1 MAPQHHNNNNILHGF
16 GAFSALLSLILLV
29 FLLLPNFAVFHGDL
43 HQTAF
48 LHLGFELFAVLVSCM
63 VVLMAF
69 HGVSQSYRQLSNTL
83 IFGFMLVTAADVF
96 HALSFHG
103 MPLMQQENPVQK
115 AIFFWFSGRSAE
127 LLTMTAIA
135 AGLTLRGSRYLWLL
149 LGALAV
155 FALYWFSQTQLA
167 LLPVFFRVGDGVT
180 PLKSV
185 IELSLA
191 AGNLALAYWFFRL
204 YRQQGQLTLLYL
216 AQASY
221 AMALS
226 EIALSSYSS
235 TSDFI
240 NILGHLFKIVSY
252 AMVYR
257 ATFLTSVREP
267 YQLLHASEQKLQAS
281 ELQLQALLNNLPVA
295 VVQLTPQ
302 LHYRYVNPVFEQ
314 LFQVKAASLLGQ
326 PLAAALDNNMLA
338 LLQPELQQALC
349 GKSVEISYQLNNASG
364 ALQYFRAS
372 FVPEFTPTQQVQG
385 LIMLISD
392 TTAFEKAQRQL
403 LMSLQEVSELKAALD
418 AHAIVAVTDVK
429 GVITRVNDK
438 FCAISQYSREELL
451 GQNHRLINSGYHPP
465 GFFADLWRTISSGK
479 VWSGE
484 ICNKAK
490 DGSLYWVS
498 TTIVP
503 FIDTTG
509 KPQQYIAIRA
519 DITERKKAEQEAQ
532 RLAFYDELTELPNRR
547 LMRDRLQ
554 QSAKACQRHQQ
565 YAAVLLLD
573 LDNFKEIN
581 DTRGH
586 AQGDEL
592 LRQVSARLL
601 AAVRQQDT
609 VARIGGDE
617 FVVLLQELST
627 DAEVALFHASEQAE
641 RIRGTV
647 AQPYQL
653 EGQKITTSCSLG
665 VVLYHSTEDPNEL
678 LKQADMALYKAKE
691 AGRNRVHFF
700 DPSLQ
705 AEVTERA
712 QLLKELRDA
721 LEQQQF
727 CLYYQPIVD
736 KFNQITGVEAL
747 IRWQHSHRGLV
758 MPGAFIE
765 LAEQSNLILA
775 LGQWVLDSACLQLKL
790 WAEQPQKSFWTIAVN
805 VSARQFHDVHFVAQ
819 VQQALAQHGANPQ
832 LLRLELTESMLHQ
845 DLDLTVQKMQ
855 TLQQMGVR
863 FSLDDFGTGY
873 SSLSYLKKLPL
884 DVLKIDRS
892 FVTDVEH
899 NNNAAAIVRTI
910 LALAAN
916 LELSVVAEG
925 VETEAQRACLLQA
938 GCQAFQGYLFSKPLP
953 AAALSDNFR
962 LSTEANSEHQQNR

>member
-1 MAPQHHNNNNILHGF
+1 MDPQQYHNNNIMLYRF

-29 FLLLPNFAVFHGDL
+29 FLLIPNFAVFHGDL

-69 HGVSQSYRQLSNTL
+69 HGVSQSYQQLSNSL

-135 AGLTLRGSRYLWLL
+135 AGMTLRGSRYFWLL

-155 FALYWFSQTQLA
+155 WALFWFSQTQLT

-180 PLKSV
+180 PLKSL
-185 IELSLA
+185 IELTLA
-191 AGNLALAYWFFRL
+191 AGNLALAYWFFRR

-302 LHYRYVNPVFEQ
+302 LHYRYINPVFEQ
-314 LFQVKAASLLGQ
+314 LFQVNAASLTGQ
-326 PLAAALDNNMLA
+326 PLAVALDHAMLA
-338 LLQPELQQALC
+338 LLQPELQRALS
-349 GKSVEISYQLNNASG
+349 GKSVEISYQLTDAAG
-364 ALQYFRAS
+364 DLQYFRAS
-372 FVPEFTPTQQVQG
+372 FVPEFDTTQQVQG

-403 LMSLQEVSELKAALD
+403 LVSLQEVAELKAALD
-418 AHAIVAVTDVK
+418 AHAIVAVTDAR
-429 GVITRVNDK
+429 GLISRVNDK
-438 FCAISQYSREELL
+438 FCQISKYSREELL
-451 GQNHRLINSGYHPP
+451 GQNHRLINSGYHPHS
-465 GFFADLWRTISSGK
+465 FFTDLWRTISSGQ
-479 VWSGE
+479 VWNGE

-490 DGSLYWVS
+490 DGSLYWVY

-503 FIDTTG
+503 FVDRSG

-532 RLAFYDELTELPNRR
+532 RLAFHDELTGLPNRR

-554 QSAKACQRHQQ
+554 QSSKACQRHQQ
-565 YAAVLLLD
+565 YAAILLLD
-573 LDNFKEIN
+573 LDNFKEVN
-581 DTRGH
+581 DTLGH

-592 LRQVSARLL
+592 LRQVSARLISC
-601 AAVRQQDT
+601 VRQQDT

-627 DAEVALFHASEQAE
+627 EAEVALFHASEQAE
-641 RIRGTV
+641 RIRATL
-647 AQPYQL
+647 ALSYQL
-653 EGQKITTSCSLG
+653 EGQKVTSSSSIG
-665 VVLYHSTEDPNEL
+665 VVLYHSSSEDPNEL

-691 AGRNRVHFF
+691 SGRNRVHFF

-705 AEVTERA
+705 AEVTARA
-712 QLLKELRDA
+712 QLLNELRDA

-747 IRWQHSHRGLV
+747 IRWQHPLKGLV

-765 LAEQSNLILA
+765 LAEQSNLILT
-775 LGQWVLDSACLQLKL
+775 LGQWVLDAACLQLKL
-790 WAEQPQKSFWTIAVN
+790 WAAQPQKSFWTIAVN
-805 VSARQFHDVHFVAQ
+805 VSARQFHDEHFVEQ
-819 VQQALAQHGANPQ
+819 VQQALARHGANPQ

-855 TLQQMGVR
+855 TLQQMGLR

-899 NNNAAAIVRTI
+899 NSNAAAIVRTI

-925 VETEAQRACLLQA
+925 VETEAQRVCLLQA
-938 GCQAFQGYLFSKPLP
+938 GCQTFQGYLFSKPQPEHLLP
-953 AAALSDNFR
+953 EQIASPEQA
-962 LSTEANSEHQQNR
+962 